1 MLLSDEEK
9 EGKLGVLGDIS
20 QMLAH
25 KDAELIGAKRK
36 KPAVIAAEVTKIEPK
51 EGDLGSLM
59 SEAGHDGV
67 EAEEARLFPE
77 EEAEEDRKMGD
88 SMELA
93 AQGAEPSPEEKAMI
107 KELYHRYFG

>member
-1 MLLSDEEK
+1 MHPIVELREKLRLIFREMGMLLSDDEK
-9 EGKLGVLGDIS
+9 EGKLGVLGEIS
-20 QMLAH
+20 SMLSN

-36 KPAVIAAEVTKIEPK
+36 KPAVIAAE
-51 EGDLGSLM
+51 
-59 SEAGHDGV
+59 EAK
-67 EAEEARLFPE
+67 LFPE

-93 AQGAEPSPEEKAMI
+93 GQGSEPSAEEKAMI